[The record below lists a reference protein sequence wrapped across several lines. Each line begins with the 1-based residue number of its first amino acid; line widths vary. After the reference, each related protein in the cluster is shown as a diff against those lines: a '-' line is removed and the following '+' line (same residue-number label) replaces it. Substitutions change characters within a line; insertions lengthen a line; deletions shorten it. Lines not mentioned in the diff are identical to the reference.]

1 MTDELSSGGA
11 AYDTDGTETPL
22 EIPAELPILPL
33 RDTVLFPNSFMPL
46 AVAREASVRLID
58 EATATGRMIGVFT
71 QREAATEEPLQE
83 DLYTIGTATHIHKMF
98 KLPDGSLRLIVQG
111 LARIRLDGIAQTRPY
126 LRGAVSAAEEVLR
139 DEDHLEI
146 DALQRNI
153 KSNFQQVV
161 SLSPLLSDDL
171 QALAVNIT
179 DPGKLADFIA
189 SSLTTIGTAVKQEV
203 LDTLDIRARMDSLN
217 RLLIKELEVLELG
230 SKIQSQVQ
238 SEVGKNQREYFLR
251 EQMKAIQKELGEG
264 DEQAKEID
272 ELRSKIEAAG
282 MPESVKKETLRELD
296 RLSKMPVAA
305 AEYTVSRTYLDWIVA
320 LPWSRRTE
328 DAIDLKRTKEVLD
341 ADHSGLEKVKDRVL
355 EYLAVRKLNPDVK
368 GPILCFLGP
377 PGVGKTSLARS
388 IANSLGRK
396 FVRVSLGGMR
406 DEAEIRGHRRT
417 YIGALP
423 GQVIQGLRRAESKN
437 PVFILDEIDKLG
449 ADFRGDPAS
458 ALLEVLDPEQN
469 NTFRD
474 HYLDVPFDLSEVL
487 FLTTANVLDPVPPAL
502 RDRMEVLELAGY
514 TEEEKLKI
522 ALEHLIA
529 KQVKNHG
536 LTEAYVEFTEPAIRS
551 VIRNYTRE
559 AGVRNLEREIGALCR
574 KIARR
579 RAEGDETKVTVTAEL
594 VNEFL
599 GAPTFLDEEIENRTK
614 DPGVAVGLAWTPA
627 GGEVLFVEA
636 SRMQGAGSLTLTGH
650 LGDVMKESA
659 RTALSW
665 FRSNAPHYGVDPAFY
680 KDAEIH
686 LHVPSGAIPKDGPSA
701 GVTMVAALA
710 SELTGRA
717 VRGDVAMTGEITL
730 SGRVLPVGG
739 IKEKVLAARR
749 HGVTRSDPAAP
760 EREEHPRGPDRGAA
774 ARADDSLRVGNR
786 RRARARSDPVVRPDS
801 RGASAARL
809 LRQNDGELNGSDHPQ
824 SHHRL
829 HIGDLAATDHI
840 PDVGQRECL
849 RLDVFVFVECGGFG
863 RIGEAGEAKEDHFL
877 VAITRCRV
885 QRPEPDD
892 RCRHLPDLL
901 MALAPR
907 RLFWRFPG
915 IDAARG
921 ELPEPLADGVA
932 ILPDQDDVARF
943 GDRNQHH

>member
-1 MTDELSSGGA
+1 MGGSRMSDQSEKSEEATRLDEDLLVTGDRPLS
-11 AYDTDGTETPL
+11 
-22 EIPAELPILPL
+22 IPGELPVLPL

-58 EATATGRMIGVFT
+58 EATASGRMIGVFT
-71 QREAATEEPLQE
+71 QRDASVEEPLLE
-83 DLYTIGTATHIHKMF
+83 DLYAIGTATHIHKMF

-111 LARIRLDGIAQTRPY
+111 LARVRLERIVQTRPY
-126 LRGAVSAAEEVLR
+126 LRGAAVSADESLR
-139 DEDHLEI
+139 EEDHLEI

-153 KSNFQQVV
+153 KSNFQNVV
-161 SLSPLLSDDL
+161 SLSPVLSDDL
-171 QALAVNIT
+171 QALAANIT

-189 SSLTTIGTAVKQEV
+189 SSLTTIGTQVKQEV
-203 LDTLDIRARMDSLN
+203 LDTLDIRARMDTLN
-217 RLLIKELEVLELG
+217 RILIKELEVLELG

-251 EQMKAIQKELGEG
+251 EQLKAIQKELGEG
-264 DEQAKEID
+264 DDQAREID
-272 ELRSKIEAAG
+272 ELRGKVGAAG
-282 MPESVKKETLRELD
+282 MPESVKKEALRELD

-305 AEYTVSRTYLDWIVA
+305 AEYTVSRTYMDWIVA
-320 LPWSRRTE
+320 LPWAKRTE
-328 DAIDLKRTKEVLD
+328 DSIDLRKTKEVLD

-377 PGVGKTSLARS
+377 PGVGKTSLAKS

-437 PVFILDEIDKLG
+437 PVFILDEIDTLG
-449 ADFRGDPAS
+449 SDFRGDPAS

-469 NTFRD
+469 NSFRD

-487 FLTTANVLDPVPPAL
+487 FLTTANVMDPIPPPL

-522 ALEHLIA
+522 AFEHLVA

-536 LTEAYVEFTEPAIRS
+536 LTPDYVEFTQPAVRE
-551 VIRNYTRE
+551 VIRGYTRE
-559 AGVRNLEREIGALCR
+559 AGVRNLERELGALCR
-574 KIARR
+574 KVARR
-579 RAEGDETKVTVTAEL
+579 RAEGDETRVVITPEVVVAM
-594 VNEFL
+594 L
-599 GAPTFLDEEIENRTK
+599 GAPSFLDEEIENRTK

-636 SRMQGAGSLTLTGH
+636 SRMQGGGSLTLTGH

-665 FRSNAPHYGVDPAFY
+665 FRAHATRYGVDPSFY
-680 KDAEIH
+680 KDAEVH

-701 GVTMVAALA
+701 GVTMVTALA
-710 SELTGRA
+710 SGLTGRP
-717 VRGDVAMTGEITL
+717 VRGDIAMTGEITR

-749 HGVTRSDPAAP
+749 HGITEVILP
-760 EREEHPRGPDRGAA
+760 
-774 ARADDSLRVGNR
+774 
-786 RRARARSDPVVRPDS
+786 
-801 RGASAARL
+801 
-809 LRQNDGELNGSDHPQ
+809 RQNEKN
-824 SHHRL
+824 
-829 HIGDLAATDHI
+829 I
-840 PDVGQRECL
+840 
-849 RLDVFVFVECGGFG
+849 
-863 RIGEAGEAKEDHFL
+863 KEDLTEELRRELRIHYVAHMEEVLAIAL
-877 VAITRCRV
+877 VPSSAQTHSGMQIEATIPHTL
-885 QRPEPDD
+885 Q
-892 RCRHLPDLL
+892 
-901 MALAPR
+901 
-907 RLFWRFPG
+907 
-915 IDAARG
+915 
-921 ELPEPLADGVA
+921 
-932 ILPDQDDVARF
+932 
-943 GDRNQHH
+943 

>member
-1 MTDELSSGGA
+1 MTDETA
-11 AYDTDGTETPL
+11 AVPEIDPDGLDRPFT
-22 EIPAELPILPL
+22 IPAELPVLPL

-58 EATATGRMIGVFT
+58 EATASGRMIGVFT
-71 QREAATEEPLQE
+71 QREASTEEPLQE
-83 DLYTIGTATHIHKMF
+83 DLYTVGTATHIHKMF

-111 LARIRLDGIAQTRPY
+111 LARVTLDRIVQTRPY
-126 LRGAVSAAEEVLR
+126 LKAAVIAADEVLR

-171 QALAVNIT
+171 QALAANIT
-179 DPGKLADFIA
+179 EPGKLADFIA

-203 LDTLDIRARMDSLN
+203 LDTLDIRSRMDSLN

-251 EQMKAIQKELGEG
+251 EQLKAIQKELGEG
-264 DEQAKEID
+264 DEQAKEIE
-272 ELRSKIEAAG
+272 ELRAKVESAG
-282 MPESVKKETLRELD
+282 MPDGVKKEALRELD

-320 LPWSRRTE
+320 LPWAKRTE
-328 DAIDLKRTKEVLD
+328 DAIDLRKTKDVLD

-377 PGVGKTSLARS
+377 PGVGKTSLAKS

-423 GQVIQGLRRAESKN
+423 GQVIQGIRRAESKN

-449 ADFRGDPAS
+449 NDFRGDPAS

-487 FLTTANVLDPVPPAL
+487 FLTTANVLDPIPPAL

-522 ALEHLIA
+522 AFEHLIA

-536 LTEAYVEFTEPAIRS
+536 LTPDQIEFDEAAVRS

-559 AGVRNLEREIGALCR
+559 AGVRNLERELGALCR
-574 KIARR
+574 KVARR
-579 RAEGDETKVTVTAEL
+579 RAEGDEAKVVITTDV
-594 VNEFL
+594 VVQML
-599 GAPTFLDEEIENRTK
+599 GAPVFLDEEIENRTK

-636 SRMQGAGSLTLTGH
+636 SRMQGGGTLTLTGH

-665 FRSNAPHYGVDPAFY
+665 FRTNANRYGVDASFY
-680 KDAEIH
+680 KDSEIH

-701 GVTMVAALA
+701 GVTMVLALA
-710 SELTGRA
+710 SELTGRP
-717 VRGDVAMTGEITL
+717 VRGDLAMTGEITL

-749 HGVTRSDPAAP
+749 HGI
-760 EREEHPRGPDRGAA
+760 REVILP
-774 ARADDSLRVGNR
+774 
-786 RRARARSDPVVRPDS
+786 
-801 RGASAARL
+801 
-809 LRQNDGELNGSDHPQ
+809 RQNEKN
-824 SHHRL
+824 
-829 HIGDLAATDHI
+829 I
-840 PDVGQRECL
+840 
-849 RLDVFVFVECGGFG
+849 
-863 RIGEAGEAKEDHFL
+863 KEDLTEELRAELRIHY
-877 VAITRCRV
+877 V
-885 QRPEPDD
+885 QEIEEV
-892 RCRHLPDLL
+892 L
-901 MALAPR
+901 ALALMPSSAQTHT
-907 RLFWRFPG
+907 PVTSPN
-915 IDAARG
+915 
-921 ELPEPLADGVA
+921 ELTQV
-932 ILPDQDDVARF
+932 V
-943 GDRNQHH
+943 N

>member
-1 MTDELSSGGA
+1 MSDQDE
-11 AYDTDGTETPL
+11 PL
-22 EIPAELPILPL
+22 VQEKDEVERPVVIPAELPVLPL

-58 EATATGRMIGVFT
+58 EATSSGRMIGVFT
-71 QREAATEEPLQE
+71 QREASTEEPVQE
-83 DLYTIGTATHIHKMF
+83 DLYPIGTATHIHKMF

-111 LARIRLDGIAQTRPY
+111 LARVRLDRIVQTHPY
-126 LRGAVSAAEEVLR
+126 LRAAVSNAEEVLR

-171 QALAVNIT
+171 QALAANIT

-203 LDTLDIRARMDSLN
+203 LETLDIRARMDVLN

-251 EQMKAIQKELGEG
+251 EQLKAIQKELGEG
-264 DEQAKEID
+264 DEQAKEIE
-272 ELRSKIEAAG
+272 ELRAKIDAAG
-282 MPESVKKETLRELD
+282 MPELVKKEALRELD

-320 LPWSRRTE
+320 LPWNKRTE
-328 DAIDLKRTKEVLD
+328 DSIDLKRTKEVLD
-341 ADHSGLEKVKDRVL
+341 ADHSGLEKVKDRVI

-423 GQVIQGLRRAESKN
+423 GQIIQGLRRAESKN

-449 ADFRGDPAS
+449 SDFRGDPAS

-487 FLTTANVLDPVPPAL
+487 FLTTANVLDPVPPPL

-522 ALEHLIA
+522 AVEHLIG
-529 KQVKNHG
+529 KQIANHG
-536 LTEAYVEFTEPAIRS
+536 LTREQVEFTEPAIRQ
-551 VIRNYTRE
+551 VIRGYTRE

-574 KIARR
+574 KVARR
-579 RAEGDETKVTVTAEL
+579 RAEGDETRIVITPDVVVEM
-594 VNEFL
+594 L

-636 SRMQGAGSLTLTGH
+636 SRMHGGGTLTLTGH

-665 FRSNAPHYGVDPAFY
+665 LRANADRYSVDPNFY

-710 SELTGRA
+710 SELTARP
-717 VRGDVAMTGEITL
+717 VRGDIAMTGEITL

-749 HGVTRSDPAAP
+749 HGIVEVILPRQNEKNIKEDLT
-760 EREEHPRGPDRGAA
+760 EE
-774 ARADDSLRVGNR
+774 LRRDLTIHYVSHIEEVL
-786 RRARARSDPVVRPDS
+786 AIALTP
-801 RGASAARL
+801 SAA
-809 LRQNDGELNGSDHPQ
+809 QTHTGV
-824 SHHRL
+824 
-829 HIGDLAATDHI
+829 AAM
-840 PDVGQRECL
+840 VN
-849 RLDVFVFVECGGFG
+849 
-863 RIGEAGEAKEDHFL
+863 
-877 VAITRCRV
+877 
-885 QRPEPDD
+885 
-892 RCRHLPDLL
+892 
-901 MALAPR
+901 APR
-907 RLFWRFPG
+907 
-915 IDAARG
+915 
-921 ELPEPLADGVA
+921 V
-932 ILPDQDDVARF
+932 
-943 GDRNQHH
+943 N